1 LFLPSDEEALPLAI
15 DRWVAADSKI
25 LRRVLAPVAVAI
37 DLACE
42 PSFLSRLTMPA
53 CHHSRA
59 PRTER
64 RAKHGRLAE
73 EDQNKLSRVRGGA
86 TGWSVIVAVCRVRSV
101 VEGAAEA
108 EPQASNSLEFDDEL
122 LVLDPVSAC
131 HAISILYIG
140 FELHWRWPQQGE
152 RPAAA

>member
-1 LFLPSDEEALPLAI
+1 
-15 DRWVAADSKI
+15 V
-25 LRRVLAPVAVAI
+25 
-37 DLACE
+37 
-42 PSFLSRLTMPA
+42 
-53 CHHSRA
+53 H

-73 EDQNKLSRVRGGA
+73 ENQNKISRVRGGA
-86 TGWSVIVAVCRVRSV
+86 IGWSVIVTVCRVRSV

-122 LVLDPVSAC
+122 SVLDPVSAR

-140 FELHWRWPQQGE
+140 FESHWRWPQQGE